1 VELAVHHFLE
11 FGFRRVLV
19 TIDWIKF
26 VKQIFD
32 QHHRLL
38 FVFDDQV
45 LNMSFLEI
53 NGETLPIKNWD
64 FVPVL
69 FEIVIVDELPEH
81 PEARRLA
88 SVDEAFDAGEGVFVL
103 GVI

>member
-1 VELAVHHFLE
+1 MA
-11 FGFRRVLV
+11 
-19 TIDWIKF
+19 
-26 VKQIFD
+26 
-32 QHHRLL
+32 
-38 FVFDDQV
+38 
-45 LNMSFLEI
+45 FLEI
-53 NGETLPIKNWD
+53 NGETLPIKNWY

-81 PEARRLA
+81 PEARGLA